1 MTGDVFKCSFLEGR
15 VKAETFS
22 IIEKKNPSTT
32 GALVI
37 KSPSRCKKR
46 ARLCLPVSGLGPGQ
60 TQVFWGKE
68 GGGGVEPGE
77 RSRQGIVS
85 IRTPPRSW
93 AFSWLAWGS

>member
-1 MTGDVFKCSFLEGR
+1 MTGDVLKCSFLEGR

-68 GGGGVEPGE
+68 GGGGLSQVNEAGK
-77 RSRQGIVS
+77 G
-85 IRTPPRSW
+85 
-93 AFSWLAWGS
+93 

>member
-22 IIEKKNPSTT
+22 IIEKNPSTT

-46 ARLCLPVSGLGPGQ
+46 ARLCLPVSGLGPGP
-60 TQVFWGKE
+60 TQVFRGK
-68 GGGGVEPGE
+68 GGAGVEPGE
-77 RSRQGIVS
+77 GSRQGIVS

>member
-22 IIEKKNPSTT
+22 IIEKKKNPSTT

-60 TQVFWGKE
+60 TQVFRGK
-68 GGGGVEPGE
+68 GVE
-77 RSRQGIVS
+77 
-85 IRTPPRSW
+85 
-93 AFSWLAWGS
+93 GSSQVNEAGKG